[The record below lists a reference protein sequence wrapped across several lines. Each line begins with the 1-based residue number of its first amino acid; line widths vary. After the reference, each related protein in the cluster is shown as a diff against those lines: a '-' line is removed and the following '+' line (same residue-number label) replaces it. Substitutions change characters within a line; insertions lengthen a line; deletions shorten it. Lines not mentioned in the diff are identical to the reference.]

1 MSDFVLFFLC
11 NCVVL
16 ESSYEQ
22 LNTNNTDKHT
32 CLYHSKLFLLYFYL
46 FKGGR
51 EVHVSHMILW
61 ESEKNLWKTM
71 WVLGIKL
78 METWKQAPLHMEPLS
93 GIEYIIFICRLT
105 PSFLTFQHSHRPK
118 LFCITFSNVLA
129 CTCILYILFQMTSY
143 PSIMSLGSLYV

>member
-1 MSDFVLFFLC
+1 MNSLIQTIQTSTLACIIQNFSYYIFIYLC
-11 NCVVL
+11 
-16 ESSYEQ
+16 
-22 LNTNNTDKHT
+22 
-32 CLYHSKLFLLYFYL
+32 
-46 FKGGR
+46 GGSVR
-51 EVHVSHMILW
+51 RCMCPTMILW

-105 PSFLTFQHSHRPK
+105 PSFLTFQNSHRPK

>member
-1 MSDFVLFFLC
+1 MNSLIQTIQTSTLACIIQNF
-11 NCVVL
+11 
-16 ESSYEQ
+16 SY
-22 LNTNNTDKHT
+22 
-32 CLYHSKLFLLYFYL
+32 YIFIYL
-46 FKGGR
+46 RGVGR
-51 EVHVSHMILW
+51 CMCPTMILW

-93 GIEYIIFICRLT
+93 GLEYIIFIFRLT